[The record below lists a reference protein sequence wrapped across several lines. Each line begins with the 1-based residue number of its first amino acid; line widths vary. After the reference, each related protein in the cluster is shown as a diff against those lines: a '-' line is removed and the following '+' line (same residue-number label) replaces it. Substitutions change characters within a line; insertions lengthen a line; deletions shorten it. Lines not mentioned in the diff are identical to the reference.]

1 MAEGRLWAPYR
12 AARRALVGGRSTH
25 RALDGAAAKRTASV
39 LHNHAA
45 ATPAPPRLTPP
56 LVAPLAALRQVSA
69 AALSAAG
76 PSPPAHGSRAPLCG
90 HALLARAYAP
100 VALVFLLARAR
111 PWRPLLRRSVVLAC
125 QPLHTRVFSLPFVA
139 WCRRPALAAP
149 VDNGRADPASSHK
162 PYPQLDPSPPR
173 PTRRRRRQT
182 TGQPASPPAV
192 PPPPSVAHTPQR
204 AAVMPAMHRAAA
216 TKDAPLA
223 CGGTGT
229 VAAPPRRCRAW
240 RRCRRGI
247 HQPDAAALVGAPAG
261 GEKNKKKKNSGQ
273 PHGPP

>member
-1 MAEGRLWAPYR
+1 MARGHPCVAMRCLPARMRLLPWFFC
-12 AARRALVGGRSTH
+12 L
-25 RALDGAAAKRTASV
+25 
-39 LHNHAA
+39 
-45 ATPAPPRLTPP
+45 PAPDL
-56 LVAPLAALRQVSA
+56 
-69 AALSAAG
+69 G
-76 PSPPAHGSRAPLCG
+76 DPSCAAPLC
-90 HALLARAYAP
+90 LLANLCTLESSRCR
-100 VALVFLLARAR
+100 LLLGAAVLRWQR
-111 PWRPLLRRSVVLAC
+111 LL
-125 QPLHTRVFSLPFVA
+125 TM
-139 WCRRPALAAP
+139 AAP
-149 VDNGRADPASSHK
+149 TRLPATSPTPSSTPLRPGRRGDGADRRLASQRRH
-162 PYPQLDPSPPR
+162 PQS
-173 PTRRRRRQT
+173 
-182 TGQPASPPAV
+182 